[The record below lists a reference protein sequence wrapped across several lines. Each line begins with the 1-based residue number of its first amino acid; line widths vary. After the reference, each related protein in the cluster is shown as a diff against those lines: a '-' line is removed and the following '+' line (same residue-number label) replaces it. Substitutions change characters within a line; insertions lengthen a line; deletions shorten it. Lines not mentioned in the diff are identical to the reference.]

1 MIPYLCGGNMFK
13 SWKLDNLLHLTEHQL
28 DPACIVCQGYDGVSV
43 MSGSWTAAIERD
55 ISMYCAM
62 HTNCIKSIQFNLLV
76 IFSVCMRLCMYSPTV
91 FAAKQK
97 EVHPEKQVHQL
108 WYTLGM
114 ATRGVV
120 ICCTYDSVIANSE
133 EVSGAADQTKA
144 VGATGLLLQIKNL
157 SFFSY
162 TLCLIRYRPV
172 SRVCLTT
179 YLQHAQVNLV
189 RGVDLRSFSNSVNF
203 FVLMRRGQVIP
214 LCRACS
220 WGQAYRCCELI
231 ANLTSL

>member
-108 WYTLGM
+108 WYTLGVP
-114 ATRGVV
+114 TRGAVNV
-120 ICCTYDSVIANSE
+120 ICCTYNRFIYCQLRRSFMGNRLSQ
-133 EVSGAADQTKA
+133 S
-144 VGATGLLLQIKNL
+144 LLLQIKNL

-162 TLCLIRYRPV
+162 ALCLIRYRPV
-172 SRVCLTT
+172 SRVCLTM

-189 RGVDLRSFSNSVNF
+189 RGVDLHSFSNSVNF
-203 FVLMRRGQVIP
+203 FILMRRGQVIP

-220 WGQAYRCCELI
+220 WGQAYRCCEPI